1 MHAYLCI
8 MAKETKRQ
16 RQVAETIKRHF
27 SVVLQQQGS
36 YIYGIEPLVTITEVK
51 VTSDLSLA
59 KIYLSIFN
67 TENKQA
73 VILQI
78 ESEKRHLKQAFAARV
93 KKHLRRVP
101 DLDFYEDETLD
112 EMYKINTMFDNL
124 HDNHQM
130 GEEEDIPE

>member
-1 MHAYLCI
+1 

-16 RQVAETIKRHF
+16 LQVAETVKRHF
-27 SVVLQQQGS
+27 SAVLQQEGS
-36 YIYGIEPLVTITEVK
+36 YVYGVEPLVTVTTVK

-73 VILQI
+73 VILQMQAN
-78 ESEKRHLKQAFAARV
+78 KRQLKQAFAGRI

-101 DLDFYEDETLD
+101 DLDFYQDETLD
-112 EMYKINTMFDNL
+112 EMFKINNMFDNL
-124 HDNHQM
+124 HKNNQM
-130 GEEEDIPE
+130 GDDKAE